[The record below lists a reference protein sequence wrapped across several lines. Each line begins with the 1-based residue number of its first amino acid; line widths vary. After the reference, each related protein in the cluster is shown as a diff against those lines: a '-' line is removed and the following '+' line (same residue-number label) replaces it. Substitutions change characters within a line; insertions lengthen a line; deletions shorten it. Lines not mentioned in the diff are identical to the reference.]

1 MFKTVDILDLSHSLA
16 GASLAQFVYPFEA
29 VPHIGEIIMQ
39 IICGLS
45 GEYVRISDGVYAHK
59 SAQIAPSAKIE
70 PLTVIGAETQV
81 RQGAFIRGRALIG
94 DNCVIGNSTEI
105 KNSIL
110 FDGVQAPHFNY
121 IGDSILGYRAH
132 AGAGAILS
140 NLKCDK
146 TAVSINCNHG
156 EKFYTGLK
164 KLGSILGDNTEVGCN
179 SVLNPGTVTGRGVR
193 IYPLSSVRGVIPAR
207 SIYKEGKAFP
217 IKE

>member
-1 MFKTVDILDLSHSLA
+1 MLKTYDILDLSRSLA
-16 GASLAQFVYPFEA
+16 GVELAQFIYPFEG
-29 VPHIGEIIMQ
+29 VPHIGEIIMKL
-39 IICGLS
+39 ICTLPKG
-45 GEYVRISDGVYAHK
+45 YTRISDGVYAHK
-59 SAQIAPSAKIE
+59 SAKIASTAQID
-70 PLTVIGAETQV
+70 PLTVIGANTQI
-81 RQGAFIRGRALIG
+81 RHGAFIRGSALIG

-121 IGDSILGYRAH
+121 IGDSILGYKAH
-132 AGAGAILS
+132 IGAGAILS

-146 TAVSINCNHG
+146 TSVSINLGG

-193 IYPLSSVRGVIPAR
+193 IYPLSCVRGVIPAQ
-207 SIYKEGKAFP
+207 SIYKNGSTVP
-217 IKE
+217 IK